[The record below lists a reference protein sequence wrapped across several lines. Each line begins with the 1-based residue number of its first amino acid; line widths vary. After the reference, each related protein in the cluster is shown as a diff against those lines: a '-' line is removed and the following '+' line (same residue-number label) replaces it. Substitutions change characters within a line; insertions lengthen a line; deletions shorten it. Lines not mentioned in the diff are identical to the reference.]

1 LNALPRVVTPEL
13 LDDLDPGDPRALRS
27 RRDLRRVHR
36 AMRSVQI
43 LEAAIGTLPLQQA
56 PRSIIELGAGDGTL
70 LLRLARALGAPW
82 RGAHLTL
89 LDRHDL
95 IAEDTRAGFRQL
107 GWTVTVIEA
116 DVLEWS
122 RPPVGERYQLC
133 LANLFLH
140 HFKGAELQ
148 ALLSGSAARTDV
160 FIACEPRR
168 DRFGLLASRMIG
180 LLGANAVTRE
190 DAVKSVAAGFA
201 GHELS
206 TVWAA
211 APGAWATTEYRALPF
226 SHCFTAMRRGGSSV
240 ADAR

>member
-1 LNALPRVVTPEL
+1 MHAMPRVVTPEL
-13 LDDLDPGDPRALRS
+13 LDDLDPRDPRALRS
-27 RRDLRRVHR
+27 RRDLSRVHR

-43 LEAAIGTLPLQQA
+43 LKTAIGTLPLRPP

-70 LLRLARALGAPW
+70 LLRLARALGSSW
-82 RGAHLTL
+82 RGAQLTL

-95 IAEDTRAGFRQL
+95 IAEGTHARFREL

-122 RPPVGERYQLC
+122 RPPVGRRYDLC

-140 HFKGAELQ
+140 HFKGAELN
-148 ALLSGSAARTDV
+148 ALLAGAAARTDI

-168 DRFGLLASRMIG
+168 DRFSALASRMIG
-180 LLGANAVTRE
+180 LLGTNAVTRV
-190 DAVKSVAAGFA
+190 DAVKSVAAGFT
-201 GHELS
+201 GHELG
-206 TVWAA
+206 TVWATA
-211 APGAWATTEYRALPF
+211 SGAWATTEYRALPF
-226 SHCFTAMRRGGSSV
+226 SHCFTAVRRGASGA

>member
-1 LNALPRVVTPEL
+1 L
-13 LDDLDPGDPRALRS
+13 LEADVNPLI
-27 RRDLRRVHR
+27 
-36 AMRSVQI
+36 RSVCQRVCEV
-43 LEAAIGTLPLQQA
+43 LETDVCTLMELQ
-56 PRSIIELGAGDGTL
+56 PDGTL
-70 LLRLARALGAPW
+70 LLRLARALGNPW

-95 IAEDTRAGFRQL
+95 IAADTRAGFGKL

-122 RPPVGERYQLC
+122 RPPVAERYQLC

-148 ALLSGSAARTDV
+148 ALLSGGAARTDV

-168 DRFGLLASRMIG
+168 DRFSALASRMIG

-190 DAVKSVAAGFA
+190 DAFKSVAAGFT
-201 GHELS
+201 GRELS
-206 TVWAA
+206 TVWAS
-211 APGAWATTEYRALPF
+211 APGAWTTTEYRALPF
-226 SHCFTAMRRGGSSV
+226 SHCFTAVRRGVSEV
-240 ADAR
+240 ADAH